1 MILTKDYKDITN
13 SKFDFYESII
23 DEIKLVNCCDLEL
36 VVLYA
41 FEPYKDKTIKIIFK
55 DCVEYKVDNKK
66 VIKNKNE
73 YNIKTIHQEIDEFI
87 ISDIEGL
94 MVEIATNFEK
104 EYIKLKCS
112 GIWIDSVERKLTHQ
126 RKRV

>member
-1 MILTKDYKDITN
+1 MQIISFFTSLFLITFCKNNTPNPKATKAVITLI
-13 SKFDFYESII
+13 F
-23 DEIKLVNCCDLEL
+23 
-36 VVLYA
+36 A
-41 FEPYKDKTIKIIFK
+41 HKI
-55 DCVEYKVDNKK
+55 
-66 VIKNKNE
+66 NKNE